1 MKKINIHKLSAK
13 DKKKIHTWLRA
24 FIQLLYFLFL
34 PSAYTAAFSGVKY
47 IFTQIGAGEKVG
59 ITSFVS
65 MLIVLCLYTILFG
78 RFFCGFAC
86 AFGSFGDAVHALYIK
101 ICKKLKKKPVKISDT
116 WAARLSSLKYVVLA
130 VIVVMCFTGVYS
142 KTQGYSPWDVFS
154 MIHAGNFKLN
164 NYIVGIVLLIL
175 LVVGMAIQER
185 FFCRFFC
192 PMGAVFSILP
202 ILPFF
207 ALYRERENCIRGCSG
222 CTKKCPSGIEIPDVD
237 STEVN
242 GECFQCQKCIDT
254 CPKGNIHCGIQELR
268 GNEILFTLF
277 RAVVLLGLFLWL
289 GI

>member
-1 MKKINIHKLSAK
+1 
-13 DKKKIHTWLRA
+13 
-24 FIQLLYFLFL
+24 
-34 PSAYTAAFSGVKY
+34 
-47 IFTQIGAGEKVG
+47 
-59 ITSFVS
+59 
-65 MLIVLCLYTILFG
+65 ML
-78 RFFCGFAC
+78 
-86 AFGSFGDAVHALYIK
+86 
-101 ICKKLKKKPVKISDT
+101 
-116 WAARLSSLKYVVLA
+116 
-130 VIVVMCFTGVYS
+130 TGVYS

-192 PMGAVFSILP
+192 PDGAVFQFCQFCHILP
-202 ILPFF
+202 
-207 ALYRERENCIRGCSG
+207 LYRERENCIRGCSG

-254 CPKGNIHCGIQELR
+254 CPKGNIHCGIQEFVR

-277 RAVVLLGLFLWL
+277 PVS
-289 GI
+289 GIVGIIFMARNLARRDAEEGR